1 MAVDVLIGQTNV
13 TSSLATPDP
22 SHDAQNAAPD
32 LVRPVSLPDEL
43 WTTIF
48 EQLNFHDLLRV
59 EMVCQR
65 FQNLLKDHQLASI
78 LFRAG
83 PQEPIKKGQK
93 LDLHPMLDIVERFSH
108 SGKCDKA
115 MLPLKMKQEK
125 EKKTKKNKK

>member
-1 MAVDVLIGQTNV
+1 
-13 TSSLATPDP
+13 
-22 SHDAQNAAPD
+22 
-32 LVRPVSLPDEL
+32 
-43 WTTIF
+43 
-48 EQLNFHDLLRV
+48 
-59 EMVCQR
+59 MVCQR
-65 FQNLLKDHQLASI
+65 FQNLLKVLQTMLNVALRKTWLTGRGAQDHQLASI

-125 EKKTKKNKK
+125 EKKTKKNRK